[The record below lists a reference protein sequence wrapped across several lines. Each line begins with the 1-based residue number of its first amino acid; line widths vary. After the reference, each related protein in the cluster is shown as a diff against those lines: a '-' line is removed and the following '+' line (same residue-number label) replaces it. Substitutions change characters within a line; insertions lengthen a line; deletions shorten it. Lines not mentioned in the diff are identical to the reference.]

1 MCAWVCVCKY
11 NRHPVLDS
19 CVSIK
24 LVIFGIIP
32 VLLFCFIFYLIDLC
46 GCDCMWLWV
55 YFTCFYVFLLDY
67 SFYLFYF
74 NYLSAYLALCV
85 Y

>member
-55 YFTCFYVFLLDY
+55 YFTVLCIFIGLLI
-67 SFYLFYF
+67 LFILF
-74 NYLSAYLALCV
+74 
-85 Y
+85 